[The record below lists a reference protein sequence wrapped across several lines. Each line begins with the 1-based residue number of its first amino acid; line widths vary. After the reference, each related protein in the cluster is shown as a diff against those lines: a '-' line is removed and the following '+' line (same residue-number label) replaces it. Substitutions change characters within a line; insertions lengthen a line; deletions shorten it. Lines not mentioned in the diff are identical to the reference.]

1 MPGLCDVTPEDEVT
15 RNPLGKFFGSAAHRS
30 DLICLQTHANFL
42 QPHHRRNFVLQPFHN
57 LPWRSCRSA
66 PQHPAHRAL
75 HRAGADPLQ
84 ELLAR
89 LISLGG
95 FMLVTSISSGMPRD
109 RPIIEATSS
118 PLCEWPSR
126 TCSAVSNYQDLLRAL
141 RSFGFGAPLSRS
153 GQRLQADRREF
164 ADSIQRLAGGRACRN
179 SPRA

>member
-15 RNPLGKFFGSAAHRS
+15 GNPLGKLFGSAAHRS

-42 QPHHRRNFVLQPFHN
+42 QPHHRCNFVLQPFHN

-89 LISLGG
+89 LTGSPQEAPQCDAPGEAFSDVARTYGVNPAAMANGG
-95 FMLVTSISSGMPRD
+95 VLIFSF
-109 RPIIEATSS
+109 S
-118 PLCEWPSR
+118 PK
-126 TCSAVSNYQDLLRAL
+126 
-141 RSFGFGAPLSRS
+141 
-153 GQRLQADRREF
+153 LQNGIAYNED
-164 ADSIQRLAGGRACRN
+164 IL
-179 SPRA
+179 